1 MERPIILCV
10 DDERVILDALS
21 AQLDAQLG
29 DDYEYE
35 TANSGEEALEVAE
48 SLMDSGQKLAVIISD
63 QMMPNMTGDELLVR
77 MHRLTPDTNKIL
89 LTGQA
94 SADAVGRAL
103 NEAKLYRYITKPWEP
118 TDLIM
123 TIQEAVRSFQ
133 QKQQITQQ
141 TNIME
146 SLYFASKILGRANK
160 SEELFQKL
168 AEIIIDHTKA
178 QRVALF
184 QFKNDQLFQPV
195 IYKKVDALGSL
206 GKLPPIIP
214 DDNTQ
219 VCFTLIEQALNK
231 RLTIN
236 VSNANVQPWGSDPYI
251 QQYKPK
257 SLYVIPIILDNRL
270 EGLFYLE
277 HFDRY
282 STFGREVNEFMNLFT
297 PQAAIHLENTE
308 LYAGLERKVTERTQ
322 ELQHQKQI
330 VEEKNKDIQD
340 SIVYASRLQDA
351 LFPATDAFYQFFSDS
366 EIYLRPK
373 DVVSGDFYW
382 YEIQGDVIYFA
393 AADCTGHGVPG
404 ALLSIMGNN
413 LLTDIVKSNPGI
425 EPAHAL
431 TQLHQALLAKLR
443 QKSDNHP
450 LDGMDIALC
459 RYDRIS
465 RNLIFA
471 GAGRPL
477 FHFRNNELIEYKSEK
492 NCIGGHTPVD
502 YPFTQTV
509 IHVAQGD
516 LIYLFSDG
524 YTDQFGGNSGSAP
537 RKMTTR
543 PLREIIVNDSAS
555 SIHSINENLIQQ
567 FNDWK
572 GNIEQTDDMLLI
584 GVRIT

>member
-1 MERPIILCV
+1 
-10 DDERVILDALS
+10 
-21 AQLDAQLG
+21 
-29 DDYEYE
+29 
-35 TANSGEEALEVAE
+35 
-48 SLMDSGQKLAVIISD
+48 
-63 QMMPNMTGDELLVR
+63 
-77 MHRLTPDTNKIL
+77 
-89 LTGQA
+89 
-94 SADAVGRAL
+94 
-103 NEAKLYRYITKPWEP
+103 
-118 TDLIM
+118 
-123 TIQEAVRSFQ
+123 
-133 QKQQITQQ
+133 
-141 TNIME
+141 
-146 SLYFASKILGRANK
+146 
-160 SEELFQKL
+160 
-168 AEIIIDHTKA
+168 
-178 QRVALF
+178 
-184 QFKNDQLFQPV
+184 
-195 IYKKVDALGSL
+195 
-206 GKLPPIIP
+206 
-214 DDNTQ
+214 
-219 VCFTLIEQALNK
+219 
-231 RLTIN
+231 
-236 VSNANVQPWGSDPYI
+236 
-251 QQYKPK
+251 
-257 SLYVIPIILDNRL
+257 
-270 EGLFYLE
+270 
-277 HFDRY
+277 
-282 STFGREVNEFMNLFT
+282 MNLFT
-297 PQAAIHLENTE
+297 PQAAIHLENSE
-308 LYAGLERKVTERTQ
+308 LYAGLERKVNERTQ

-351 LFPATDAFYQFFSDS
+351 LFPATDAFYQYFKDS

-404 ALLSIMGNN
+404 ALLSIIGNN

-425 EPAHAL
+425 EPAEAL

-477 FHFRNNELIEYKSEK
+477 LHFRNNELIEYKSEK

-524 YTDQFGGNSGSAP
+524 YTDQFGGNNGSVP
-537 RKMTTR
+537 RKMTSR

-555 SIHSINENLIQQ
+555 PIHSINEKLIQQ

-572 GNIEQTDDMLLI
+572 GNNDQTDDMMLI
-584 GVRIT
+584 GVRLT